1 MKMVCQGILCK
12 SIDVKSVGA
21 MLALADQ
28 ADQHRCDRIKDA
40 CVEFL
45 TSSNAMDDV
54 VAREEYVHLKRS
66 CPGVLLDIF
75 ERVIKSRKI

>member
-1 MKMVCQGILCK
+1 MVCQGILCK

-28 ADQHRCDRIKDA
+28 HRCDQLKDA

-66 CPGVLLDIF
+66 CPDVLLDIF
-75 ERVIKSRKI
+75 ERATKSRKIYCAPS